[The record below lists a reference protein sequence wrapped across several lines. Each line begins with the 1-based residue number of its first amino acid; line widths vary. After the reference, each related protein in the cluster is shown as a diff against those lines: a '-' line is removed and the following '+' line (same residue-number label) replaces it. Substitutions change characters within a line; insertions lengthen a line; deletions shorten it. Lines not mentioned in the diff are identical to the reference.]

1 MPSKLL
7 LSVDDGDTA
16 MSIKS
21 KDPTLDLCEDLLV
34 HTDPFVAR

>member
-7 LSVDDGDTA
+7 LSVADGDTA

-21 KDPTLDLCEDLLV
+21 KNPTLDLCKGLLV
-34 HTDPFVAR
+34 HTDLSVAR